1 MEGDWWGEW
10 WQVLIRLLSLRVVVD
25 MGEGVG
31 WHAED
36 TVCVFLCLECPG
48 LKGALRKALP
58 PSLEVS
64 LWALTLSGVVVL
76 VPVLQQL
83 PQSRIG
89 TGLKS
94 VSFLLAAAGFS
105 SQ

>member
-1 MEGDWWGEW
+1 M
-10 WQVLIRLLSLRVVVD
+10 D

-58 PSLEVS
+58 PSL
-64 LWALTLSGVVVL
+64 
-76 VPVLQQL
+76 
-83 PQSRIG
+83 
-89 TGLKS
+89 
-94 VSFLLAAAGFS
+94 
-105 SQ
+105 